1 MAATVLLWDFGDTL
15 VDERWMRTPPVGCP
29 TWEAAWLEVMAHSAD
44 RWNLGAV
51 TSTQIFDALSV
62 RTGMAREQV
71 EAHARRCCEQ
81 LVFNETAWRVAK
93 ERWLPQALV
102 TVNPDLFTDHVVPV
116 HGLTAVF
123 DVIVVSSAMAVAVSA
138 GAGVAAHDGETGAE
152 KPDMKALGCSVLI
165 RLSGEIGVRLLLA
178 FVEHHGQRSR
188 LQKVVRH
195 RLVQRADLLA
205 GSRRAA
211 GVQGPDVRIRRPGL

>member
-1 MAATVLLWDFGDTL
+1 LDEDDVVVAAAELLWDFGDTL

-51 TSTQIFDALSV
+51 TSTKIFDALSV

-102 TVNPDLFTDHVVPV
+102 TVNPDLFTDHIVPV

-123 DVIVVSSAMAVAVSA
+123 DVIVVSSAEGTDDKSELCDRALTRLGYSGPRSA
-138 GAGVAAHDGETGAE
+138 ALLIDNRRDLVNAWIDTGGAGYLFHSDQQFHTDLPNLLGAAV
-152 KPDMKALGCSVLI
+152 PSN
-165 RLSGEIGVRLLLA
+165 VRSA
-178 FVEHHGQRSR
+178 
-188 LQKVVRH
+188 
-195 RLVQRADLLA
+195 AA
-205 GSRRAA
+205 GS
-211 GVQGPDVRIRRPGL
+211 VRWKP